1 MAAKRGLESE
11 DKKFYEQL
19 IACDNYLYFKNMM
32 VKRNIQIEDEAI
44 KLLKEKT
51 GNQNVIACIILIL
64 LN

>member
-1 MAAKRGLESE
+1 MESE

-51 GNQNVIACIILIL
+51 GNQSVIACIILIL